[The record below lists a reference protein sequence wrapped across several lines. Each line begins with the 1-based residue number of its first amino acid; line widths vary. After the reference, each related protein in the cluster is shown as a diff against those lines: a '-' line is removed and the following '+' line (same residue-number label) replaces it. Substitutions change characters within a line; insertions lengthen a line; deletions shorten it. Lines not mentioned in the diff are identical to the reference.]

1 MVMLN
6 CHAKNEF
13 KRSSFSGEISCKRIK
28 QSDRPIKC
36 WGYSIFCY
44 VGLGAKPPIS
54 QKMRKSPIRI
64 TQTQTTNFH
73 VLSLKVLAPVLLLEI
88 RQSLKTK
95 KSH

>member
-1 MVMLN
+1 MMLN

-13 KRSSFSGEISCKRIK
+13 KRSSFSGEISYKRTK

-54 QKMRKSPIRI
+54 QKMTISSHQDHANTNNKFSRSVFKS
-64 TQTQTTNFH
+64 
-73 VLSLKVLAPVLLLEI
+73 LSPCTFAGN
-88 RQSLKTK
+88 KTK
-95 KSH
+95 SKN

>member
-13 KRSSFSGEISCKRIK
+13 KRSSFSGEISYKRTK

-44 VGLGAKPPIS
+44 VGLGAKTPIS